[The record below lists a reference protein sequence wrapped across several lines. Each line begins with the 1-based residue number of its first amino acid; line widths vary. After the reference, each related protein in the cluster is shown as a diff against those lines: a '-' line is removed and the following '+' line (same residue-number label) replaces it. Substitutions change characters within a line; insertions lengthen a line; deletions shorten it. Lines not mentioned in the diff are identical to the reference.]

1 MFKPS
6 KLSTA
11 IATSIAL
18 LSSVAFAQESDT
30 EQDYEEV
37 IVTGI
42 RASLSKAIDIKR
54 NEVQVIESIVAEDI
68 GKFPDNNVVEAL
80 QRVPGIQVTDRASG
94 EVNGISIR
102 GLTDVTTTING
113 RQMYISNGRFYT
125 MADTPASLISRVD
138 VYKTRSADK
147 VPSGIAGQVD
157 VHTQRPFNFDGS
169 KVVINAR
176 GIYQDQEGKFDPN
189 IGALISNRWNFNFGE
204 IGALINVATATTS
217 FRDQSITSGAAF
229 PYFTSDPSGPGAQ
242 PFARIGSGWEP
253 GLEAGL
259 PFAAGSTLMV
269 NGVEEEYILS
279 RDAMFA
285 SDFSGKRERPAA
297 NIAIQFAPNETSE
310 YTFEAFYNGYRQ
322 QDFNSLFFSFVDSTY
337 NLDFNDDILLYEGT
351 NIVKERTVYGAPDT
365 YPNFHSGDA
374 SIRQTDSYLY
384 AIGGEWD
391 IGDNFHLSAEA
402 YTQKSVFKSEFFAI
416 RLNRGYYAMDVD
428 FNSGDGVPALTYIDN
443 PNTADV
449 NEADLTDASQF
460 AWGPA
465 WDNGARDEGGAD
477 TLKIDANWD
486 LDFAGITK
494 VDFGLLYEVRTANS
508 AGRGSNVSTPV
519 QDIAVDEIPEG
530 FLTTTS
536 DFFDGR
542 ADFPSEWGIADGN
555 YMFANRDYFRNLYGI
570 YSEENDNYLGGGN
583 YLTLQK
589 TFDAEETTADA
600 YIQASFEYEVGVGV
614 IDGTVGVRYTD
625 GTTDI
630 NFVRLVNSATAGP
643 EDNFEEGDAPY
654 STVEATQNSSAKLLP
669 SFVVRYNFL
678 DDYMARFAYTETIRR
693 PDFGALNPFITYN
706 KDVTNI
712 GYGTAG
718 GGNPN
723 LEPVVSTNLDFSLEY
738 YFSEG
743 NAIYGT
749 IFSRDIEGLIV
760 GSQSEIYYDY
770 PDDNLDSYR
779 HILSLPDNSAN
790 GELTGIELGLVYFP
804 ENLPGA
810 LDGLGI
816 QASYT
821 ALDSS
826 QDNPVYNDDGSL
838 AGYQESEMFGVS
850 NSSLSTVLAYEK
862 DNFGARLSYVWRDAF
877 RQRNEATLFANPLP
891 IYRRAETS
899 VDFQLSYDITDDFVI
914 TFDATNLT
922 DEKYQE
928 YYEHQDIYNFYSGIY
943 SRTYALGIR
952 YSY

>member
-1 MFKPS
+1 
-6 KLSTA
+6 
-11 IATSIAL
+11 
-18 LSSVAFAQESDT
+18 
-30 EQDYEEV
+30 
-37 IVTGI
+37 
-42 RASLSKAIDIKR
+42 
-54 NEVQVIESIVAEDI
+54 
-68 GKFPDNNVVEAL
+68 
-80 QRVPGIQVTDRASG
+80 
-94 EVNGISIR
+94 
-102 GLTDVTTTING
+102 
-113 RQMYISNGRFYT
+113 
-125 MADTPASLISRVD
+125 
-138 VYKTRSADK
+138 
-147 VPSGIAGQVD
+147 
-157 VHTQRPFNFDGS
+157 
-169 KVVINAR
+169 
-176 GIYQDQEGKFDPN
+176 
-189 IGALISNRWNFNFGE
+189 
-204 IGALINVATATTS
+204 
-217 FRDQSITSGAAF
+217 
-229 PYFTSDPSGPGAQ
+229 
-242 PFARIGSGWEP
+242 
-253 GLEAGL
+253 
-259 PFAAGSTLMV
+259 MV

-804 ENLPGA
+804 ENL
-810 LDGLGI
+810 
-816 QASYT
+816 
-821 ALDSS
+821 
-826 QDNPVYNDDGSL
+826 
-838 AGYQESEMFGVS
+838 
-850 NSSLSTVLAYEK
+850 
-862 DNFGARLSYVWRDAF
+862 
-877 RQRNEATLFANPLP
+877 
-891 IYRRAETS
+891 
-899 VDFQLSYDITDDFVI
+899 
-914 TFDATNLT
+914 
-922 DEKYQE
+922 
-928 YYEHQDIYNFYSGIY
+928 
-943 SRTYALGIR
+943 
-952 YSY
+952 